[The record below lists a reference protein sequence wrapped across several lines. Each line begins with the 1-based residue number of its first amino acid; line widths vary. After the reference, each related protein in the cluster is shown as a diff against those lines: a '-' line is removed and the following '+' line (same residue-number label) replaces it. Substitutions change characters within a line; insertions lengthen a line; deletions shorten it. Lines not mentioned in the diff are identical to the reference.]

1 MGGSRLGLRVG
12 GHGTFAVAA
21 AQKRDLLLLPELAV
35 DRKLTEI
42 SLVDSALA
50 TTQANSPHEFEKRR
64 RRLGIAPLQLSL
76 HILHPSLVVLHK
88 QSCTC
93 MVAFFKI

>member
-1 MGGSRLGLRVG
+1 MGGSRLGLQVG

-21 AQKRDLLLLPELAV
+21 ALKRDLLLLPKLAV

-64 RRLGIAPLQLSL
+64 RLVIAPLQLSL
-76 HILHPSLVVLHK
+76 HIPHLIFVVLHK
-88 QSCTC
+88 ESCIC